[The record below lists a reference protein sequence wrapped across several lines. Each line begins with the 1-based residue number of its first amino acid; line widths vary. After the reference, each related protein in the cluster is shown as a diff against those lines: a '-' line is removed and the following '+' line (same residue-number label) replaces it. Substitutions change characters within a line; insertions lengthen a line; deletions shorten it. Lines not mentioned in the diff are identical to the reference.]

1 MGSERVKKSLEVS
14 LCFPCLNEAR
24 NIEKTICTW
33 WAHFEK
39 NAKNHEIL
47 VIDNNSSD
55 PTRKIVA
62 RMARDLPQVR
72 LHHNRTNVG
81 YSGSCRA
88 AHQLARGRHVLFVDG
103 DGQYHAEDGL
113 RALQAAQRGAD
124 LVLGVRVARADP
136 LFRKFS
142 AWLFRVIFNFMS
154 GLNLKDPNVGLRVW
168 KKNRPLDNYLKPG
181 APFANPQIVCAAL
194 DCKLKIVQIPVRH
207 KIRLGGVSY
216 YQLYRLPLI
225 FARFAA
231 FMVAWRL
238 GFSRNR

>member
-1 MGSERVKKSLEVS
+1 VKKFPEVS

-24 NIEKTICTW
+24 NIEQTIRSW
-33 WAHFEK
+33 WTRFQKSAT
-39 NAKNHEIL
+39 NHEIV

-55 PTRKIVA
+55 TTRKIVA
-62 RMARDLPQVR
+62 RLARELPQVR

-88 AHQLARGRHVLFVDG
+88 AHQLARGRYVLFVDG

-113 RALQAAQRGAD
+113 RALQAAQKGAD

-136 LFRKFS
+136 TFRKFS
-142 AWLFRVIFNFMS
+142 AWFFRLIFNFMS
-154 GLNLKDPNVGLRVW
+154 GLALKDPNVGLRAW
-168 KKNRPLDNYLKPG
+168 KKDQPLDKYLEPG
-181 APFANPQIVCAAL
+181 VPFANPQIVCAAL

-225 FARFAA
+225 FVRFAA
-231 FMVAWRL
+231 FMAVWRL
-238 GFSRNR
+238 RFSRES